1 MIENLVKGSTMW
13 PYIKRGLIAC
23 GCVGLLGCGL
33 LIIKGP
39 SIAKNMAR
47 VSLEKSLNPLGIQ
60 QINIES
66 INFGWGRLYF
76 RDIRSQPTNSAPS
89 LTIQEMDVA
98 ISPFF
103 KVKAIDIVGATL
115 ELKDTDKISFSQD
128 NIQNKL
134 GNIGKFVGSVKQKNL
149 PSLAMRDCLLILP
162 SSHGSIKLP
171 LHAVTETTVTRNR
184 VLTVDLGEAGGN
196 NFSGQLVLDVSRKG
210 TVLDVHTT
218 NLDIKTPTFQIIA
231 PEVSFRGSTGSEGEE
246 GCKIDGFAKLNQ
258 LKLDKYGSL
267 KVPLEVNLEGEG
279 TPDYIVFDEL
289 RVQTLGKDKDFL
301 ELEGNYKPSEN
312 SGQLIL
318 TTQINQLANLWD
330 FTPLI
335 AGHDGDKVAVSGKVN
350 LTSELFWDKGSL
362 KTSVLALNLKGG
374 SVKRDGFSLEGATTQ
389 VLFNTLKPLTTK
401 GAQRLSATK
410 LTTSGIDLS
419 KVAFECLFDAT
430 GLFQI
435 KKFTAETLSGT
446 IKAHQ
451 FKRIE
456 KPAGPSFQFETDF
469 DNIELADILKL
480 TDLKTLSGR
489 AKLAGNASMSYD
501 LQGGLDVNQ
510 AELHSISD
518 TGLIQYQP
526 GEGKI
531 DVNHLGQGG
540 ASMAFQVLDNLNFTV
555 FNVRLEHL
563 PENPAEMQGIVK
575 MLGSN
580 PKVLNGYP
588 FEFNI
593 VTTGKLKDLVINT
606 LHHMKP
612 PTDLG
617 ELNQA
622 IKETKAAKALEK
634 EKLSKASV
642 AEVQVAKETSSEESA
657 EAKAPKISLE
667 GAQNLDFKVTQATH
681 EQKVIKKPRIAK
693 RAKAISVRKK
703 LKSRKKIKR
712 VRAVK
717 TFKDKNRKIING

>member
-1 MIENLVKGSTMW
+1 MW

-23 GCVGLLGCGL
+23 GCVLLLGCGL
-33 LIIKGP
+33 LIVKGP
-39 SIAKNMAR
+39 SFAKNLAQA
-47 VSLEKSLNPLGIQ
+47 SLEKSLSPLGIH

-66 INFGWGRLYF
+66 INFGLGRLYF
-76 RDIRSQPTNSAPS
+76 RDIRSQPSNSTPS
-89 LTIQEMDVA
+89 LTIQEMDMA

-115 ELKDTDKISFSQD
+115 EFKDSDKISFSKD
-128 NIQNKL
+128 NLQEKL
-134 GNIGKFVGSVKQKNL
+134 GGIGKIVRSVKQMNL

-184 VLTVDLGEAGGN
+184 VLTVDLGEGGGS
-196 NFSGQLVLDVSRKG
+196 NFSGQLVLDLSRKG

-218 NLDIKTPTFQIIA
+218 NIDIKTPTFQIIA

-258 LKLDKYGSL
+258 LKLGGYGSL

-289 RVQTLGKDKDFL
+289 RVQTLGKDKDLL
-301 ELEGNYKPSEN
+301 ELEGNFKPSEN

-318 TTQINQLANLWD
+318 TTQINQLSNLWD

-335 AGHDGDKVAVSGKVN
+335 AGHDGDKVSVSGKVN
-350 LTSELFWDKGSL
+350 LTSELFWDKGTL

-374 SVKRDGFSLEGATTQ
+374 SIKKDGFSLEGASTQ

-401 GAQRLSATK
+401 GPQRLLATK

-419 KVAFECLFDAT
+419 KVAFECLFDGT

-456 KPAGPSFQFETDF
+456 KVGGPSFQFETDF
-469 DNIELADILKL
+469 ENIELADILKL

-489 AKLAGNASMSYD
+489 AKLAGNAFMSYD
-501 LQGGLDVNQ
+501 LKGGLDVSQ
-510 AELHSISD
+510 AELHSISE

-526 GEGKI
+526 GEGKMEASQFG
-531 DVNHLGQGG
+531 HGS

-555 FNVRLEHL
+555 FNVRLEHSAD
-563 PENPAEMQGIVK
+563 NPAEMQGIVK

-634 EKLSKASV
+634 EKLSKVSSDNFKI
-642 AEVQVAKETSSEESA
+642 AKEASSEEGA
-657 EAKAPKISLE
+657 ESNAAKTSLE
-667 GAQNLDFKVTQATH
+667 IGHNLDFKVSQAIQ
-681 EQKVIKKPRIAK
+681 EQKVVKKARIAK
-693 RAKAISVRKK
+693 RAKMINVRKK
-703 LKSRKKIKR
+703 VKSRKKIKR
-712 VRAVK
+712 VKAVK

>member
-1 MIENLVKGSTMW
+1 MIENLVNGSTMW
-13 PYIKRGLIAC
+13 PYVKRGLIAC
-23 GCVGLLGCGL
+23 GCVLLLGCGL
-33 LIIKGP
+33 LIFKGP
-39 SIAKNMAR
+39 SIAKNMAQ
-47 VSLEKSLNPLGIQ
+47 VSLEKSLRPLGIH

-76 RDIRSQPTNSAPS
+76 RDIRSQPTNSTPS
-89 LTIQEMDVA
+89 LTIQEMDMA

-115 ELKDTDKISFSQD
+115 ELKDSDKISFSK
-128 NIQNKL
+128 NNLHEKL
-134 GNIGKFVGSVKQKNL
+134 GGIGKILKSVKQMNI

-171 LHAVTETTVTRNR
+171 LHAVTETTVTRNQ
-184 VLTVDLGEAGGN
+184 VLTIDLGEAGGN
-196 NFSGQLVLDVSRKG
+196 NFSGQLVLDISRKG

-258 LKLDKYGSL
+258 LKLDGYGSL
-267 KVPLEVNLEGEG
+267 KAPLEVNLEGEG

-289 RVQTLGKDKDFL
+289 RVQTLGKDNDLL
-301 ELEGNYKPSEN
+301 ELEGNFKPSEN

-318 TTQINQLANLWD
+318 TTQINQLSNLWD

-335 AGHDGDKVAVSGKVN
+335 AGHNGDKVTVNGKLN
-350 LTSELFWDKGSL
+350 LTSELFWDKGVL

-374 SVKRDGFSLEGATTQ
+374 SLKKDGFSLEGASTQ

-401 GAQRLSATK
+401 GTQRISATK

-446 IKAHQ
+446 LKAHQ

-456 KPAGPSFQFETDF
+456 KAAGPSFQFETDF
-469 DNIELADILKL
+469 ENIELADILKL

-510 AELHSISD
+510 AELHSISE

-526 GEGKI
+526 ADGKI
-531 DVNHLGQGG
+531 EASHLGQGG

-563 PENPAEMQGIVK
+563 ADNPAEMQGIVK

-617 ELNQA
+617 KLNQA

-634 EKLSKASV
+634 EKVSTPRPEDGNTAQE
-642 AEVQVAKETSSEESA
+642 ASSEESA
-657 EAKAPKISLE
+657 EAKAAKTSQE
-667 GAQNLDFKVTQATH
+667 VAQNLDFKVSQATH
-681 EQKVIKKPRIAK
+681 EQKGVNKPRIAK
-693 RAKAISVRKK
+693 RAQVIHVRKK
-703 LKSRKKIKR
+703 VKSRKKIKR

-717 TFKDKNRKIING
+717 NFKDKNRKIING